1 MIRSRRG
8 LLSLRDLVVVAAV
21 GLIPAI
27 AGCEAGTNAPTQEWH
42 QPTPG
47 ASAIVDNTLRI
58 NNMFVLGPTPGFTL
72 PRGASAGLFFAL
84 SNDGAPDRLLSIKAP
99 GEAVSVLVPAGGIS
113 ARPAADAVLHRPV
126 PRVVLEHLTRTL
138 NGGQCDPAEPA
149 VPERRLQVPEGPG
162 DATDRVLRHLLARA
176 GDPAPA
182 PHPDPVGAGHSVPD
196 THLLTGRY
204 APRATGPPGRRDP
217 RGARPGT
224 TQPVATGGRRRA
236 QSPGSN
242 L

>member
-1 MIRSRRG
+1 VIRSRRG

-27 AGCEAGTNAPTQEWH
+27 AGCEAGNDAPTQQWH

-72 PRGASAGLFFAL
+72 PRGASAGIFFAL

-99 GEAVSVLVPAGGIS
+99 GDATSVLVPAGGITLGREQTLLLTGPS
-113 ARPAADAVLHRPV
+113 

-138 NGGQCDPAEPA
+138 NGGQWIRLNLRFQNAGFVSLK
-149 VPERRLQVPEGPG
+149 VPVMPRTESYG
-162 DATDRVLRHLLARA
+162 TFS
-176 GDPAPA
+176 PAPLILRPRPTPTPSA
-182 PHPDPVGAGHSVPD
+182 AGTP
-196 THLLTGRY
+196 
-204 APRATGPPGRRDP
+204 
-217 RGARPGT
+217 
-224 TQPVATGGRRRA
+224 
-236 QSPGSN
+236 SPTPTS
-242 L
+242 